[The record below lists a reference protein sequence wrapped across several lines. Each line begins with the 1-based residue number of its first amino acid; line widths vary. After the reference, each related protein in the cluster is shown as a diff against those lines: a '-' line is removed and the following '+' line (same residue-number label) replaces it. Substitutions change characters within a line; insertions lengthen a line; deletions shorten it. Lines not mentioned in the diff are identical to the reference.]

1 MRLAETI
8 DLPGASGASR
18 LSGFQVATFLF
29 CAFVA
34 MIDGFDTQA
43 IALAAPQISRIW
55 LVEPAMFGGVFAS
68 GLLGALVGALAFG
81 VAADRV
87 GRKPGL
93 LVAILLFSVVTLATP
108 FTHTLTEL
116 ALVRFVTGIGL
127 GGALPG
133 VIAVTSEYSPAHRR
147 ATIVSLMFCGFP
159 LGAVAGGLLAA
170 NLIPTHGWT
179 VLFYIGGIV
188 PLLLLPA
195 IAVFVPESV
204 RFLALRGRHE
214 EAEAILRRM
223 NGLEGWDREAS
234 GASTD
239 GAGSNKA
246 GSIPALFKGGRAL
259 GTLILSVTFLLSL
272 MLAYFLVN
280 WLPLL
285 AQQAG
290 VGMKNAV
297 LGVAALNLGAIFGCL
312 VIGRLA
318 DRQGPALPIGCA
330 YAAGGAA
337 IAMIGQSAESGS
349 LLLTLCFVA
358 GALSIG
364 AQMCVVAL
372 GAIFYDTAMRA
383 TGVGW
388 MMGTGRIGAILGPIL
403 GGVLIARGF
412 SASSLFVIAG
422 GISLLAA
429 LGAFAMGWF
438 VLRPAAAHET
448 A

>member
-1 MRLAETI
+1 MRSA
-8 DLPGASGASR
+8 DNFDSPGASGSSR
-18 LSGFQVATFLF
+18 LSGLQITTFLL

-43 IALAAPQISRIW
+43 IALSAPQIAGTW

-68 GLLGALVGALAFG
+68 GLLGALVGALVFG
-81 VAADRV
+81 VAADRL

-93 LVAILLFSVVTLATP
+93 LVAILLFSLVSLVTP
-108 FTHTLTEL
+108 YTHTLTEL
-116 ALVRFVTGIGL
+116 TIVRFITGIGL

-159 LGAVAGGLLAA
+159 LGAVAGGLAA
-170 NLIPTHGWT
+170 AILIPTHGWPI
-179 VLFYIGGIV
+179 LFYIGGIV

-195 IAVFVPESV
+195 IAFFVPESV

-214 EAEAILRRM
+214 EAGKILRRM
-223 NGLEGWDREAS
+223 NGLEDWDREAP
-234 GASTD
+234 GAAAD
-239 GAGSNKA
+239 A
-246 GSIPALFKGGRAL
+246 GSIGALFRGGRAL
-259 GTLILSVTFLLSL
+259 GTAILSVTFLLSL

-312 VIGRLA
+312 IIGRLA

-337 IAMIGQSAESGS
+337 IAMIGQSAESGA

-372 GAIFYDTAMRA
+372 GAIFYDTAVRA

-388 MMGTGRIGAILGPIL
+388 LLGTGRIGAIIGPIL
-403 GGVLIARGF
+403 GGVLIARGVP
-412 SASSLFVIAG
+412 ASSLFVIAG

-438 VLRPAAAHET
+438 VLRPAAAR
-448 A
+448 

>member
-8 DLPGASGASR
+8 DLPDASGASR
-18 LSGFQVATFLF
+18 LSGFQVTTFLL

-43 IALAAPQISRIW
+43 IALAAPQIAGTW

-68 GLLGALVGALAFG
+68 GLLGALVGALIFG
-81 VAADRV
+81 VAADRL

-93 LVAILLFSVVTLATP
+93 LVAILLFSLVTLATP
-108 FTHTLTEL
+108 FTHNLAELT
-116 ALVRFVTGIGL
+116 LVRFVTGIGL

-133 VIAVTSEYSPAHRR
+133 VIAVTSEYSPTHRR

-170 NLIPTHGWT
+170 NLIPTHGWP
-179 VLFYIGGIV
+179 VLFYIGGVV

-204 RFLALRGRHE
+204 RFLALRGRHD
-214 EAEAILRRM
+214 EAGKILRRM
-223 NGLEGWDREAS
+223 NGLEGWDRETP

-239 GAGSNKA
+239 GA

-297 LGVAALNLGAIFGCL
+297 LGVAALNLGAIFWCL
-312 VIGRLA
+312 IIGRLA

-337 IAMIGQSAESGS
+337 IAMIGQSAESGA

-383 TGVGW
+383 TGIGW

-403 GGVLIARGF
+403 GGVLIARGVP
-412 SASSLFVIAG
+412 ASSLFVIAG

-438 VLRPAAAHET
+438 VLRPSAPRAE
-448 A
+448 

>member
-1 MRLAETI
+1 
-8 DLPGASGASR
+8 
-18 LSGFQVATFLF
+18 V
-29 CAFVA
+29 
-34 MIDGFDTQA
+34 
-43 IALAAPQISRIW
+43 
-55 LVEPAMFGGVFAS
+55 
-68 GLLGALVGALAFG
+68 GALVFG
-81 VAADRV
+81 VAADRL

-93 LVAILLFSVVTLATP
+93 LVAILLFSLVSLVTP
-108 FTHTLTEL
+108 FTHSLTEL
-116 ALVRFVTGIGL
+116 TIVRFITGIGL

-133 VIAVTSEYSPAHRR
+133 VIAVTSEYSPARRR

-159 LGAVAGGLLAA
+159 LGAVAGGLAA
-170 NLIPTHGWT
+170 AILIPTHGWPI
-179 VLFYIGGIV
+179 LFYIGGIV

-195 IAVFVPESV
+195 IAFLVPESV

-214 EAEAILRRM
+214 EAGKILRRM
-223 NGLEGWDREAS
+223 NGLEDWDREAPC
-234 GASTD
+234 ASAD
-239 GAGSNKA
+239 A
-246 GSIPALFKGGRAL
+246 GSIGALFRGGRAL
-259 GTLILSVTFLLSL
+259 GTAILSVTFLLSL

-312 VIGRLA
+312 IIGRLA

-337 IAMIGQSAESGS
+337 IAMIGQSAESGA

-372 GAIFYDTAMRA
+372 GAIFYDTAVRA

-388 MMGTGRIGAILGPIL
+388 LLGTGRIGAIIGPVL
-403 GGVLIARGF
+403 GGVLIARGVP
-412 SASSLFVIAG
+412 ASSLFVIAG

-438 VLRPAAAHET
+438 VLRPAAA
-448 A
+448 AR